1 MMICPTRRLLV
12 HHSNHHQ
19 FGAKLRVSMIF
30 LFALLLFPVAAQS
43 FMIGMGTKQSAVFK
57 TSLGVRGGGD
67 EKSNKDQLVL
77 VTGSSRGI
85 GAAICRA
92 LAREGYKIAIN
103 YRDNKDEAQSLVKEI
118 EEMGTGSEVHAFQ
131 ADVSKEEEVKRMFD
145 GVQQTFGMPP
155 TGLVNNAGIMEM
167 MEKDI
172 CKISRDTLDADL
184 AVNTYGPFF
193 CIKVCKAANC
203 REYSSNKISLPLTM
217 RLFLSDAHNR
227 SSLNVPALQ
236 KEGKVAQS
244 STFHPCQQKV
254 ASRWHTP
261 CQRPPKRP

>member
-1 MMICPTRRLLV
+1 MMTLCQMRVLD
-12 HHSNHHQ
+12 HSKQ
-19 FGAKLRVSMIF
+19 FGAKLRASLVF
-30 LFALLLFPVAAQS
+30 LFTLLLFPVAAHS
-43 FMIGMGTKQSAVFK
+43 FVVGVGTKKAAVFK
-57 TSLGVRGGGD
+57 TSLHVRGGG
-67 EKSNKDQLVL
+67 EEASNKDRLVL

-118 EEMGTGSEVHAFQ
+118 EEMGTASEVHAFQ

-145 GVQQTFGMPP
+145 AVQEAFGMPP

-172 CKISRDTLDADL
+172 CKISRETLDADL

-193 CIKVCKAANC
+193 CIKVRQSAND
-203 REYSSNKISLPLTM
+203 REYIYSNMLYC
-217 RLFLSDAHNR
+217 
-227 SSLNVPALQ
+227 SSLGTFLLSYFRHRSLSNALAPQ

-244 STFHPCQQKV
+244 STFHPCRPKE

-261 CQRPPKRP
+261 CQRRPRRL